1 MKILVSGWLSVILD
15 VAHERPSLLLLSRVI
30 RFPRRSVDCAA
41 SKCPFTQLAT
51 SEGTSVPALSVRSSQ
66 PSLRPLVVA
75 VLLAAASAQA
85 QGTPEAAPAQ
95 PPRSEPS
102 AVQPPA
108 PPGKATPAKDS
119 PVTVTAAPG
128 RGIVVKT
135 ADDRFSLGLRA
146 RAQFRD
152 TFSHSGDTDTNEL
165 QIRTLR
171 LVVHG
176 NVLAPELRYNIQL
189 ALGGGDFER
198 DSSSPIFDAFLEY
211 TKVRDLNIRVGQF
224 FVPFDRARTIREF
237 ALQFVD
243 RQQVVRELSLDRDVG
258 LMLSSSNL
266 FGLGDRLAYNLF
278 LGEGAGRNRFGA
290 QTLGPL
296 LVARLTLRPFGA
308 FDDDQEGDLSRE
320 KRPRLAIG
328 FAGARNLATNRQN
341 STYGTTFTVGTVDYT
356 NAAVDIVFKYAG
368 FSLLAEGLWRRANV
382 DALEGTTAAGA
393 PVQEWTRSGYGYF
406 VQAGMLVQPTLEV
419 VGRWEQLHARGGTD
433 PQFIQ
438 LAETQ
443 GRQVAGGV
451 NFYANGHALKL
462 QSDYVYVFGHSGTP
476 RHFVRLQVDASF

>member
-1 MKILVSGWLSVILD
+1 VL
-15 VAHERPSLLLLSRVI
+15 
-30 RFPRRSVDCAA
+30 
-41 SKCPFTQLAT
+41 
-51 SEGTSVPALSVRSSQ
+51 SSQ

-75 VLLAAASAQA
+75 VLLAAASARA
-85 QGTPEAAPAQ
+85 QGTPEAAAPTQ
-95 PPRSEPS
+95 PPRPETS
-102 AVQPPA
+102 AV
-108 PPGKATPAKDS
+108 ATPSKPKES
-119 PVTVTAAPG
+119 PATVTAAPG

-135 ADDRFSLGLRA
+135 ADERFSFGLRA

-152 TFSHSGDTDTNEL
+152 TFIHSGDTETNEL
-165 QIRTLR
+165 QVRTLR
-171 LVVHG
+171 LTLHG
-176 NVLAPELRYNIQL
+176 NVLAPELRYNVQL
-189 ALGGGDFER
+189 AFGGGDFER
-198 DSSSPIFDAFLEY
+198 DSSSPVFDAFVEY
-211 TKVRDLNIRVGQF
+211 TRLRDLNIRAGQF

-278 LGEGAGRNRFGA
+278 IGGGEGRNRFGP
-290 QTLGPL
+290 QKLGPL
-296 LVARLTLRPFGA
+296 AVARFTVRPFGA
-308 FDDDQEGDLSRE
+308 FDDDQESDLTRE
-320 KRPRLAIG
+320 KRPRLALGI
-328 FAGARNLATNRQN
+328 AGARNLATNRQN
-341 STYGTTFTVGTVDYT
+341 STYGTTFVVGTTDYT
-356 NAAVDIVFKYAG
+356 NAAVDVVFKYAG

-382 DALEGTTAAGA
+382 NSLQGMTAAGA

-406 VQAGMLVQPTLEV
+406 VQAGMLVQPTVEV
-419 VGRWEQLHARGGTD
+419 VGRWEQLFARGGTD

-476 RHFVRLQVDASF
+476 RHFVRLQLDASF

>member
-1 MKILVSGWLSVILD
+1 M
-15 VAHERPSLLLLSRVI
+15 
-30 RFPRRSVDCAA
+30 
-41 SKCPFTQLAT
+41 
-51 SEGTSVPALSVRSSQ
+51 PALAVRSSQ
-66 PSLRPLVVA
+66 PSLRPLVAA
-75 VLLAAASAQA
+75 VLLATASARA
-85 QGTPEAAPAQ
+85 QGTPPEAQ
-95 PPRSEPS
+95 PSQPEPS

-108 PPGKATPAKDS
+108 PASKATPARDS

-135 ADDRFSLGLRA
+135 ADEGFSLGLRA

-152 TFSHSGDTDTNEL
+152 TFSHSGDADTNEL
-165 QIRTLR
+165 QVRTLR

-211 TKVRDLNIRVGQF
+211 TKVRDLNVRVGQF

-243 RQQVVRELSLDRDVG
+243 RQQVVRELTLDRDVG

-266 FGLGDRLAYNLF
+266 FGLEDRLAYNLF

-290 QTLGPL
+290 QKLGPL

-320 KRPRLAIG
+320 KQPRLAIG
-328 FAGARNLATNRQN
+328 LAGARNLATNRQS

-356 NAAVDIVFKYAG
+356 NAAVDVVFKYAG
-368 FSLLAEGLWRRANV
+368 FSLLAEALWRRANV
-382 DALEGTTAAGA
+382 DSLQGTTAAGA
-393 PVQEWTRSGYGYF
+393 PVQEWTRSGSGYF
-406 VQAGMLVQPTLEV
+406 VQAGMLVLPNVEV
-419 VGRWEQLHARGGTD
+419 VGRWEQLFARRATD

-438 LAETQ
+438 LADTQ

-451 NFYANGHALKL
+451 NVYANGHALKL

-476 RHFVRLQVDASF
+476 RHFVRLQLDASF

>member
-1 MKILVSGWLSVILD
+1 
-15 VAHERPSLLLLSRVI
+15 
-30 RFPRRSVDCAA
+30 
-41 SKCPFTQLAT
+41 
-51 SEGTSVPALSVRSSQ
+51 VPALSVRSSQ

-75 VLLAAASAQA
+75 VLLAAASARA
-85 QGTPEAAPAQ
+85 QGTPPEAQ
-95 PPRSEPS
+95 PSQPEPS
-102 AVQPPA
+102 SVQPPA
-108 PPGKATPAKDS
+108 PASKPTPAKDS
-119 PVTVTAAPG
+119 PATVTAAPG

-135 ADDRFSLGLRA
+135 ADERFSLGVRA
-146 RAQFRD
+146 RAQFRN
-152 TFSHSGDTDTNEL
+152 TFTHSGDTDTNEL

-171 LVVHG
+171 LIVNG

-189 ALGGGDFER
+189 AFGGGDFER
-198 DSSSPIFDAFLEY
+198 DSSSPIFDAFVEY

-243 RQQVVRELSLDRDVG
+243 RQQVVRELTLDRDVG

-266 FGLGDRLAYNLF
+266 FGLGERLAYNLF
-278 LGEGAGRNRFGA
+278 LGEGEGRNRFGP
-290 QTLGPL
+290 QPLGPL

-308 FDDDQEGDLSRE
+308 FDDDQEADLSRE

-328 FAGARNLATNRQN
+328 IAGARNLATNRQN

-356 NAAVDIVFKYAG
+356 NAAVDVVFKYGG

-382 DALEGTTAAGA
+382 DSLQGTTAAGA

-406 VQAGMLVQPTLEV
+406 VQAGMLVLPNVEI
-419 VGRWEQLHARGGTD
+419 VGRWDRLYTRGGTD

-443 GRQVAGGV
+443 GRQVAAGV
-451 NFYANGHALKL
+451 NFYANGHAFKV
-462 QSDYVYVFGHSGTP
+462 QSDYVHVFGRSGTP
-476 RHFVRLQVDASF
+476 RNFVRLQLDASF